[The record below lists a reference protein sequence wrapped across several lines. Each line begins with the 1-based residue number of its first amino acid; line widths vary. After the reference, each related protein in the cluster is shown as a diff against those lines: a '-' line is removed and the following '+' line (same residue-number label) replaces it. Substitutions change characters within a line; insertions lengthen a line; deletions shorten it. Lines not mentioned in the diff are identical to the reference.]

1 MSAIQIGLGIDAGG
15 TQTRWALAR
24 ANGDV
29 IAEGSVGGMSG
40 LMMATSTGRD
50 DIKAALHELARSM
63 HQHAHPHAQPA
74 RVYAGMTGFDE
85 DGSAIAALIG
95 NALHIDCTQVT
106 ISNDIE
112 IAFHDCFAP
121 GGGYVVYAG
130 TGSVAAFIDASGALH
145 RAGGRGGLLDDGGSG
160 YWIAREALRHIW
172 RAEDETPG
180 AWQASPMAVE
190 IFNKIGGSDWLHTR
204 KFVYEGSRGDIGK
217 LALMVAAAADRDAIA
232 HKILSDAGGEL
243 ARLARA
249 MISRFGARP
258 IALTGRAIQLHPV
271 IEQTFRAALAKQN
284 VTAPM
289 IEVKISQPHIAA
301 ARVAATQSR
310 PLDSPSRIN
319 S

>member
-1 MSAIQIGLGIDAGG
+1 MTTTEIGLGIDAGG
-15 TQTRWALAR
+15 TQTRWALAY

-40 LMMATSTGRD
+40 LMMATSGGREE
-50 DIKAALHELARSM
+50 IKAALQELARNT
-63 HQHAHPHAQPA
+63 HPHAQPA

-85 DGSAIAALIG
+85 DGNAIAALIG
-95 NALHIDCTQVT
+95 DALHINPARVT

-130 TGSVAAFIDASGALH
+130 TGSVAAFIDAAGELH
-145 RAGGRGGLLDDGGSG
+145 RAGGHGGLLDDGGSG

-172 RAEDETPG
+172 RAEDDSPG

-204 KFVYEGSRGDIGK
+204 KFVYEGTRGDIGK
-217 LALMVAAAADRDAIA
+217 LALMVAAAADHDAVA
-232 HKILSDAGGEL
+232 HKILSDAGSEL

-249 MISRFGARP
+249 MISRFGLRP
-258 IALTGRAIQLHPV
+258 IALTGRAIQLHPI
-271 IEQTFRAALAKQN
+271 IEQTFRAALAGQN
-284 VTAPM
+284 IPASI

-301 ARVAATQSR
+301 ARVAASHCSAPTAR
-310 PLDSPSRIN
+310 
-319 S
+319 